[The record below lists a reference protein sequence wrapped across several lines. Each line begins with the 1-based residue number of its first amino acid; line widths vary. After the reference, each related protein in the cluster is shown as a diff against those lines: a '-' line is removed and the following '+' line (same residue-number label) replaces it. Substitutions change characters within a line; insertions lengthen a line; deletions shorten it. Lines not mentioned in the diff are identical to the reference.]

1 MKLIS
6 ILSLLTC
13 GPAELETQKT
23 DTQSKV
29 AEEIPT
35 EFGVIAAEGCSQASV
50 GSTACNIV
58 LYDQNKE
65 VWQLKNQKD
74 KIVVLDFSAM
84 WCGPCQHAGSFTQT
98 IQDSYS
104 NVIMATILIDGYY
117 SGIEPTEEEVNG
129 WVSNHGITTA
139 PVLYASRELIFDTTG
154 IGLDG
159 YTITGFPT
167 YAYVDTDGKIQY
179 MHTGF
184 NELYVRNI
192 IEGLQ

>member
-1 MKLIS
+1 
-6 ILSLLTC
+6 
-13 GPAELETQKT
+13 
-23 DTQSKV
+23 
-29 AEEIPT
+29 
-35 EFGVIAAEGCSQASV
+35 
-50 GSTACNIV
+50 
-58 LYDQNKE
+58 
-65 VWQLKNQKD
+65 
-74 KIVVLDFSAM
+74 
-84 WCGPCQHAGSFTQT
+84 
-98 IQDSYS
+98 
-104 NVIMATILIDGYY
+104 MATILIDGYY